1 MPENKVTL
9 ILEFPALQSVEKKK
23 ILSLAFFYSCLN

>member
-9 ILEFPALQSVEKKK
+9 ILEFQAWESVEKKK
-23 ILSLAFFYSCLN
+23 SVFGSLL